1 MEGKPGAGVFSVQT
15 LRRPSR
21 TLTSKISLDLDD
33 VSQIEGIC
41 GCIRRFQADRTCFG
55 DSKRLCSIFS
65 YILDS
70 ITDVS
75 LFKFSSCEAAYPL
88 VSECLV
94 LRCPGRDIS
103 SDFNKFLHVRSKF

>member
-21 TLTSKISLDLDD
+21 T
-33 VSQIEGIC
+33 VSQIKGIC

-55 DSKRLCSIFS
+55 DSKRLCSIFL

-88 VSECLV
+88 VSECLDI
-94 LRCPGRDIS
+94 RRPGHDIS
-103 SDFNKFLHVRSKF
+103 SDFNNFLWRSTRT